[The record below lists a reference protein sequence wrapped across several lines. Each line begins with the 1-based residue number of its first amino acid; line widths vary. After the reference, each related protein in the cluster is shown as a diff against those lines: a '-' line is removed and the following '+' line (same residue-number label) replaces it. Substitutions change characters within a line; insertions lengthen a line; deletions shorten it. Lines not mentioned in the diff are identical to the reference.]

1 MDSQIFNQD
10 GSPVIEKKPF
20 KTPQEQ
26 SLVPLKNQANIELTG
41 GVESAQFAIDPQ
53 RVSNPPS
60 GLSLQ
65 SATLNAVP

>member
-26 SLVPLKNQANIELTG
+26 SLVPLKNQANTELTG
-41 GVESAQFAIDPQ
+41 GVESAQFAIDP
-53 RVSNPPS
+53 
-60 GLSLQ
+60 
-65 SATLNAVP
+65 